1 MNQNESIRRIGFLTI
16 DGLKEFMIEE
26 CLKPDQDSNS
36 TDVLLHPEALTE
48 NFVRYGLY
56 DNLDLIGFAVVEIKE
71 DTVSLARLYVTPS
84 KRRTGAGTLLLEAA
98 KPTHLCCYSKN
109 ERALSFYKEL
119 GFKIITPEDSFFHI
133 LENVDELATGN

>member
-1 MNQNESIRRIGFLTI
+1 MLETEPIRYIGFLTI
-16 DGLKEFMIEE
+16 EGLKEFMVSE
-26 CLKPDQDSNS
+26 CLKPEQDSNS
-36 TDVLLHPEALTE
+36 TDVLLHPDALTE

-56 DNLDLIGFAVVEIKE
+56 DNLELIGFAVVEIKE

-84 KRRTGAGTLLLEAA
+84 KRRTKAGTLLLEAA

-109 ERALSFYKEL
+109 ERALSFYKEN

-133 LENVDELATGN
+133 LENSDDNRKDN

>member
-1 MNQNESIRRIGFLTI
+1 MLETEPIRHVGFLTI
-16 DGLKEFMIEE
+16 EGLKEFMVSE

-56 DNLDLIGFAVVEIKE
+56 DNLELIGFAVVEIKE

-84 KRRTGAGTLLLEAA
+84 KRRTKAGTLLLEAA

-109 ERALSFYKEL
+109 KRALSFYKEN
-119 GFKIITPEDSFFHI
+119 GFRIITPEDSFFHI
-133 LENVDELATGN
+133 LENSYDNRKDN